1 MRFPQLFALLFVSSF
16 GLTTIQAQ
24 IQPNPPL
31 AEMRGAWVA
40 SVANIDWP
48 SAPGLSPDRQRAE
61 FDSILSVLKGM
72 GINAVFVQIRPA
84 GDAMYP
90 TTLAPWSRYL
100 TGAQGMP
107 PNPQYDPL
115 EYMVKAAHARRM
127 EFHAWLNPYR
137 ATVDLDTAK
146 LAPTHPLR
154 AMPNDRKK
162 QWFFKYGPRYY
173 FNPANPL
180 VIKYLNNVVRD
191 IVTRYDVDGIHFDDY
206 FYPYPDSQ
214 AGALDD
220 YDQFAN
226 DPRGFSNIQD
236 WRRDN
241 VNRLIESTSKTIK
254 ELKPWVRFGVSPFGV
269 WRNADKDPQNGSATR
284 AGMTCYDDLYADV
297 LTWLQKGWIDYVAPQ
312 IYWSI
317 GFPQADYRTLVDW
330 WTKHSYGKQVYI
342 GHATYK
348 IGEGVSRYNDPNWD
362 RYDQTRQQIMLNRN
376 TPGVQGSIFF
386 STRRLL
392 ENRLGVQDTLTYS
405 LYKNPA
411 LLPPTASSGS
421 KPPIAPQFCRVKGN
435 ADSVIMAWNACEVL
449 SGDEMPYYFA
459 IYRFNGDRS
468 TNFRFDDPKN
478 LLAITPYGEE
488 EEKWVFGDQKLE
500 IGEYYTYVVLAYNR
514 SHIASVPSDPIMIK
528 KTKKGIKRKRK
539 VWGYLF
545 K

>member
-1 MRFPQLFALLFVSSF
+1 MLTRLLSLFLMFCWGATALF
-16 GLTTIQAQ
+16 GQ

-48 SAPGLSPDRQRAE
+48 SAPGLTPARQRAE
-61 FDSILSVLKGM
+61 FDSLLSVLKSM
-72 GINAVFVQIRPA
+72 GINSVFVQVRPA

-107 PNPQYDPL
+107 PNPSYDPL
-115 EYMVKAAHARRM
+115 DYMIKAAHARRM

-154 AMPNDRKK
+154 AMPNDRKA

-191 IVTRYDVDGIHFDDY
+191 IVVRYDVDGIHFDDY
-206 FYPYPDSQ
+206 FYPYPEAQ
-214 AGALDD
+214 FGKLDD

-226 DPRGFSNIQD
+226 DPRGFARVED

-269 WRNADKDPQNGSATR
+269 WRNQERDPNGSATR

-297 LTWLQKGWIDYVAPQ
+297 LNWLQKDWIDYVAPQ

-317 GFPQADYRTLVDW
+317 GFPVADYSILVDW
-330 WTKHSYGKQVYI
+330 WTKHSYGKQIYI

-348 IGEGVSRYNDPNWD
+348 IGEGSSKYNDPNWD
-362 RYDQTRQQIMLNRN
+362 KYDQTKRQVMLNRSN
-376 TPGVQGSIFF
+376 PGVQGSIFF
-386 STRRLL
+386 SAKRLM
-392 ENRLGVQDTLTYS
+392 ENRLGVQDTLSYS

-411 LLPPTASSGS
+411 LLPATASTGS
-421 KPPIAPQFCRVKGN
+421 KPPTTPQFCKVEGN
-435 ADSVIMAWNACEVL
+435 KDSVIMAWQACDVL
-449 SGDEMPYYFA
+449 AGDEMPYYFA
-459 IYRFNGDRS
+459 MYRFNGDRS
-468 TNFRFDDPKN
+468 TNFDFDNPKN
-478 LLAITPYGEE
+478 LLAITPYGED
-488 EEKWVFGDQKLE
+488 EEKWFFGDQKLE
-500 IGEYYTYVVLAYNR
+500 VGEFYTYVLLAYNR
-514 SHIASVPSDPIMIK
+514 SHIASAPSDPIMIK
-528 KTKKGIKRKRK
+528 KTKSGIKRKRK